1 MPIRLVGPVCARR
14 DCRRPEW
21 EDGLCGPCRR
31 LARLF
36 GKDPG
41 LFAYEPLRGYRDGR
55 DAVPLPWERWE
66 AEAGF
71 RGRTLADLLAERSH
85 PDC

>member
-1 MPIRLVGPVCARR
+1 MPIRFVGSQCARR

-21 EDGLCGPCRR
+21 ADGLCGHCRR

-41 LFAYEPLRGYRDGR
+41 LFAYEPLGGYRDER
-55 DAVPLPWERWE
+55 DAVPLPWEHWE
-66 AEAGF
+66 AEAGS
-71 RGRTLADLLAERSH
+71 RGWSLADLLGDRPH
-85 PDC
+85 PDR